1 MAEVESSLEKERKAL
16 LELEKQSVKTEAQLK
31 AVVAI
36 EGDLDSCCA
45 LLKESVQVM
54 EETSRKDQTIKKQKL
69 EHCQIEQQ
77 LRDLCVR
84 EDYLSRLK
92 QSNEES
98 ISRHN
103 AFYLPKIE
111 KAKKKLNKFNQEKLN
126 LEKTKSELIGVMSM
140 EEKKATMCVLER
152 ERMKREYDAEYASM
166 IEASKV
172 VNQDLF
178 NYTQQLKYLLVEGA
192 KEYI

>member
-1 MAEVESSLEKERKAL
+1 
-16 LELEKQSVKTEAQLK
+16 
-31 AVVAI
+31 
-36 EGDLDSCCA
+36 
-45 LLKESVQVM
+45 
-54 EETSRKDQTIKKQKL
+54 
-69 EHCQIEQQ
+69 
-77 LRDLCVR
+77 
-84 EDYLSRLK
+84 
-92 QSNEES
+92 
-98 ISRHN
+98 
-103 AFYLPKIE
+103 
-111 KAKKKLNKFNQEKLN
+111 
-126 LEKTKSELIGVMSM
+126 MSM